1 MPRPVGGRVVA
12 DAILGCPVGEH
23 PVFFG
28 IEPLDVALAEIIL
41 LNKEISGGR
50 GPPGGRRWQPAIV
63 VIVPPVVLI
72 IKVGDEDVKVGP
84 VLACLKVE
92 GGEAAL
98 SAGQVAALLPGT
110 ESDVDISDVTSIGLN
125 H

>member
-1 MPRPVGGRVVA
+1 MR
-12 DAILGCPVGEH
+12 CPIGEH
-23 PVFFG
+23 PVGFG
-28 IEPLDVALAEIIL
+28 IEPCEVALAEIIV
-41 LNKEISGGR
+41 LNKVVIGGG

-72 IKVGDEDVKVGP
+72 IKIGDEDVKVGP

-98 SAGQVAALLPGT
+98 GTGQVAALLPGT
-110 ESDVDISDVTSIGLN
+110 ESNVDISDVASIGLN
-125 H
+125 D

>member
-28 IEPLDVALAEIIL
+28 IEPCEVALAEIIV

-98 SAGQVAALLPGT
+98 GAGQVAALLPGT
-110 ESDVDISDVTSIGLN
+110 ESDVDISDVTSIC
-125 H
+125 